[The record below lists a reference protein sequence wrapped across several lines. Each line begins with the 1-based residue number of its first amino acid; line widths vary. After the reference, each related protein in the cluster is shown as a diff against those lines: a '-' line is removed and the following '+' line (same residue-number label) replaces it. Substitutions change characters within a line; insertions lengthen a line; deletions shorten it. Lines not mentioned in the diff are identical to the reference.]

1 MSENLKYCLKDLE
14 YASKIKCEKTR
25 KYLLIYLSKSPKYYL
40 ALKEIAIN
48 IIKGNVD
55 IDNKTKKKLSKHKKN
70 IYSLILKNKPYLR
83 DRKKLVIQSG
93 GWLWIIPLITSII
106 DLVLK

>member
-14 YASKIKCEKTR
+14 FVSKIKCEKTQ
-25 KYLLIYLSKSPKYYL
+25 KSLLMYLSKSPKYYL
-40 ALKEIAIN
+40 ALKEIALN
-48 IIKGNVD
+48 VIKGNVD

-70 IYSLILKNKPYLR
+70 IYSLVLKNKLR
-83 DRKKLVIQSG
+83 SRNRKKLVIQSG

-106 DLVLK
+106 DLALK